1 MPMNKTSLIHDSLH
15 PHRVVRRITHLIAG
29 LILAASMFYT
39 GCASNETLVP
49 AKDQIHSEMIILR
62 EGDSLKITFPGSPN
76 LDSTQQ
82 IRRDGKI
89 TMPLIGEVNASGMTP
104 DQLRTNLVDLYSS
117 QIASKE
123 INVFVQSSS
132 FPVFVNG
139 AVVHP
144 GKILSD
150 HPITVLEAIM
160 EAGGPDFS
168 TANLHS
174 VKVIRNVNGVM
185 KSTTINV
192 QDILDGKPVKPFYLE
207 PEDIVYVKERFEWY

>member
-1 MPMNKTSLIHDSLH
+1 MNKKSLIHNGRHLH
-15 PHRVVRRITHLIAG
+15 HSAFRITSLLAG
-29 LILAASMFYT
+29 VILAASMLFT
-39 GCASNETLVP
+39 GCATNQIPPSAL
-49 AKDQIHSEMIILR
+49 AKDQHAEMIILR
-62 EGDSLKITFPGSPN
+62 EGDSLKITFPASPN

-89 TMPLIGEVNASGMTP
+89 TMPLIGEVSASGMTP
-104 DQLRTNLVDLYSS
+104 DQLRTNLVALYST

-132 FPVFVNG
+132 FPVYVNG

-150 HPITVLEAIM
+150 HPIDVLEAIM
-160 EAGGPDFS
+160 EAGGPDYT

-174 VKVIRNVNGVM
+174 VKVIRNVGGVM
-185 KSTTINV
+185 KSSKVNV
-192 QDILDGKPVKPFYLE
+192 QAILDGKPVTPYYLQ
-207 PEDIVYVKERFEWY
+207 PQDIIYVPERFQWY

>member
-1 MPMNKTSLIHDSLH
+1 MNKTNLIHNGRFSL
-15 PHRVVRRITHLIAG
+15 RIANLVAG
-29 LILAASMFYT
+29 LILAAPMLFT
-39 GCASNETLVP
+39 GCASNQVP
-49 AKDQIHSEMIILR
+49 PSALTKDQHSEMIILR

-89 TMPLIGEVNASGMTP
+89 LMPLIGEVAAAGMTP
-104 DQLRTNLVDLYSS
+104 DQLRTNLVDRYST
-117 QIASKE
+117 QITSKE
-123 INVFVQSSS
+123 INVYVQSSS
-132 FPVFVNG
+132 FPVYVNG

-185 KSTTINV
+185 KTTKVNV
-192 QDILDGKPVKPFYLE
+192 QSILDGKAVAPYYLQ
-207 PEDIVYVKERFEWY
+207 PQDIVYISERFEWY

>member
-1 MPMNKTSLIHDSLH
+1 MNKTYLIHNSRR
-15 PHRVVRRITHLIAG
+15 PHRFALLMAG
-29 LILAASMFYT
+29 LFMAASMLFT
-39 GCASNETLVP
+39 GCATNDIPPSVM
-49 AKDQIHSEMIILR
+49 AKDQSSGIILR

-76 LDSTQQ
+76 LDSSQQ

-89 TMPLIGEVNASGMTP
+89 TMPLIGEVTARGMTP
-104 DQLRTNLVDLYSS
+104 DQLRTNLVDLYST

-144 GKILSD
+144 GKVLSD
-150 HPITVLEAIM
+150 HPLTVLEAIM
-160 EAGGPDFS
+160 EAGGPDFT

-174 VKVIRNVNGVM
+174 VKVIRNVDGVM
-185 KSTTINV
+185 KSSKINV
-192 QDILDGKPVKPFYLE
+192 QEILDGKQVKPLYLE
-207 PEDIVYVKERFEWY
+207 PEDIVYVPQRFEWY